1 MSMCSKSQWKIE
13 SKFVHE
19 NAHPNF
25 SFDKMGILLD
35 NISIK
40 FEETPSN
47 FSNENQLYPFSDLMP
62 FFISIEEYFNI
73 YSFF

>member
-1 MSMCSKSQWKIE
+1 
-13 SKFVHE
+13 VHE

-47 FSNENQLYPFSDLMP
+47 FSNENQLYPFNAL
-62 FFISIEEYFNI
+62 FHFN
-73 YSFF
+73 

>member
-1 MSMCSKSQWKIE
+1 
-13 SKFVHE
+13 VHE

-40 FEETPSN
+40 FEETPYK
-47 FSNENQLYPFSDLMP
+47 FSNENQLYPFNDLMP
-62 FFISIEEYFNI
+62 FFISIEEYFQ
-73 YSFF
+73 